1 MCGAP
6 SSDLSWTWRLNQGR
20 IFMAGQL
27 LNLYPNVALQTY
39 YAEVQG
45 LVAGGNPCITTSSI
59 PFCIIIARSFL
70 LFLLGF
76 ELNEKK

>member
-45 LVAGGNPCITTSSI
+45 LVLAEIPVSPPPPSI
-59 PFCIIIARSFL
+59 LYHNGTFISFVIAWF
-70 LFLLGF
+70 
-76 ELNEKK
+76 